1 MNRQNGAR
9 LSVSISETNRQK
21 LDRLATEQNVFRGA
35 IVDEALTQLFLPP
48 AERPEAILTRQMSR
62 VEKEVDQ
69 LNATTTFLTD
79 LLIEFVFEW
88 LRTRPDPKP
97 ADIADERAR
106 NELEALM
113 RRVVDRTCE
122 GIST

>member
-21 LDRLATEQNVFRGA
+21 LDRLATEQNVVRGA
-35 IVDEALTQLFLPP
+35 VVDEALTLLFLPP

-88 LRTRPDPKP
+88 LRNRPGPKP
-97 ADIADERAR
+97 ADLADERAR
-106 NELEALM
+106 AELEDLM

-122 GIST
+122 DIST